1 MLACIIGGIIALTGA
16 LMLLDSTSIIPNT
29 IESMV
34 SIVLIGLGAIVIMI
48 DTEVEKMKEYTL
60 IYKAE
65 ITEILN
71 EEEMALVPT
80 KDGKID
86 VQALAGLAEE
96 MLDVDDVVISK
107 VKVFELDKVE
117 E

>member
-1 MLACIIGGIIALTGA
+1 
-16 LMLLDSTSIIPNT
+16 
-29 IESMV
+29 
-34 SIVLIGLGAIVIMI
+34 
-48 DTEVEKMKEYTL
+48 MKEYTL

-86 VQALAGLAEE
+86 VQALAGLAKIE
-96 MLDVDDVVISK
+96 LDVDDVVISK